1 VTEELT
7 VSDRQQDQEQEQD
20 DLTKFYG
27 VGGIETTGRVVP
39 ALQRRSR
46 QQRLGD
52 GDSFTSAIRND
63 DK

>member
-7 VSDRQQDQEQEQD
+7 VSDRQQDQQQELD
-20 DLTKFYG
+20 DLTELDG
-27 VGGIETTGRVVP
+27 IGGIETTSRVVP

-52 GDSFTSAIRND
+52 GDSFTSAIGND